1 MPSILQ
7 SKLASLETGNHFSS
21 LLGELWK
28 KSYLS
33 DRRPLPYASN
43 YILVLDTS
51 RISGDSF
58 FHKLAVLTIK
68 LLPEEAPAS
77 SSQCA
82 EQHYHLYSTRI
93 PEKEEDRLIDTSQA
107 EYFAVVTP
115 SGIHKI
121 NTKQGITPAALAT
134 FYHAQAD
141 FALSQSPPGCCLPSV
156 TRQPRDEAALSRQA
170 LANQPCIEMLD
181 QALFIVILDPPME
194 HKNSLPALFESLLL
208 GENRNRWFDKSLQ
221 IIAVGEQHIGLNLA
235 HSHVDGTTW
244 VERLGREQI
253 KCDTTC
259 LAETQ
264 FTADGPYQFGSF
276 PPELTS
282 QENESSKT
290 PCVFVHETFQR
301 PELQQLA
308 AAMAEKKIKDFSL
321 DAFVQIAI
329 VAAQYQVFVA
339 PGGKFRNTYESVA
352 MSNYHFGR
360 TECARAVCEAS
371 IQYATH
377 PSQENLVKALGTHK
391 QQIRILKSGRG
402 FERALF
408 LADTLL
414 TKQERD
420 QLPASVT
427 NALQWLNQ
435 SPISTSNLSPPTFR
449 HFVFCP
455 TTNDGF
461 GIGYSIAS
469 EEIRFNISCFQ
480 PCYEQAQQLRG
491 ELIRQFEQQLTLL
504 GSDYE
509 QLQSLFRQEQHVRS

>member
-1 MPSILQ
+1 MPSTLQ
-7 SKLASLETGNHFSS
+7 SKLVSLEGGNHFSS
-21 LLGELWK
+21 LFGELWK

-68 LLPEEAPAS
+68 LLPKEAPAP
-77 SSQCA
+77 SSQCV

-107 EYFAVVTP
+107 GYFAVVTP
-115 SGIHKI
+115 TGIYKI
-121 NTKQGITPAALAT
+121 STRERITPAALT
-134 FYHAQAD
+134 SFYQEQAD
-141 FALSQSPPGCCLPSV
+141 LALSQSAPACCLPYV

-181 QALFIVILDPPME
+181 KALFVVILDPPME
-194 HKNSLPALFESLLL
+194 HKNLLPTLFKSLLL

-253 KCDTTC
+253 RYDTEC
-259 LAETQ
+259 HAEANLA
-264 FTADGPYQFGSF
+264 FDGPHHFDSL
-276 PPELTS
+276 PPEFPS
-282 QENESSKT
+282 QINEGPKT
-290 PCVFVHETFQR
+290 PCAFFHKAFR
-301 PELQQLA
+301 SPELQRLA
-308 AAMAEKKIKDFSL
+308 DAMGEKKIKDFSL

-329 VAAQYQVFVA
+329 VAAQYQVLVV
-339 PGGKFRNTYESVA
+339 PDGKFRNTYESVA

-377 PSQENLVKALGTHK
+377 PSQKNLVKALGTHK

-408 LADTLL
+408 LAHTLL

-455 TTNDGF
+455 TTDDGF
-461 GIGYSIAS
+461 GIGYSIAF

-480 PCYEQAQQLRG
+480 PYYEQAQQLRD

-509 QLQSLFRQEQHVRS
+509 QLQSLFRQEQQVGS